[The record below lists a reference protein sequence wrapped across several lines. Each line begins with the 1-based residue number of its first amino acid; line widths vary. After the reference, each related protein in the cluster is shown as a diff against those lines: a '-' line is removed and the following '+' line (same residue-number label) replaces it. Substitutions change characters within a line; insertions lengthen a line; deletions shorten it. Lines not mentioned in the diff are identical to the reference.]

1 MKTMKKIGSV
11 LLAAAMLLSAAA
23 CGSSGG
29 ESSTA
34 APSGGGSS
42 TAESSQGGASAGGDT
57 VTVCY
62 HGDTYVK
69 DADGNDVMKDI
80 FQDFTDETG
89 INVELTYIANSD
101 WADYTTKVQTLFA
114 SGTAPDV
121 IYVAVENQEAF
132 IQNDMLQPLDPYL
145 DEHPEIVEDYE
156 ENVAEALRNGGQYDD
171 GLYGLLNCYETCT
184 MWFNKDILAEAGLEV
199 PDPNWTW
206 DDFVYYCETIAANT
220 DKFAYCIPTTYFT
233 ADGWYYSFGTGFVN
247 DDYTEV
253 TFDSDESKEL
263 MQFWLD
269 SYEKGWCPGDPFNL
283 DGPVEMASGRVCMT
297 SAGRWTASTCYNND
311 MTNVASAYMPT
322 KYSDQKVSAWGFL
335 GVSSQTDNYDAAAAL
350 ACWTAGYD
358 FSKRYCS
365 EVNGNIPART
375 DVNTPDNYL
384 FDWDGQEIFHSIA
397 DSAVGMENP
406 PSYAELETIWKSAV
420 TNVLSGAKDVDTAV
434 NDAAAEM
441 QSSLDS

>member
-1 MKTMKKIGSV
+1 
-11 LLAAAMLLSAAA
+11 MLLSAAA

-34 APSGGGSS
+34 APSGDGSS

-184 MWFNKDILAEAGLEV
+184 M
-199 PDPNWTW
+199 
-206 DDFVYYCETIAANT
+206 
-220 DKFAYCIPTTYFT
+220 
-233 ADGWYYSFGTGFVN
+233 
-247 DDYTEV
+247 
-253 TFDSDESKEL
+253 
-263 MQFWLD
+263 
-269 SYEKGWCPGDPFNL
+269 
-283 DGPVEMASGRVCMT
+283 
-297 SAGRWTASTCYNND
+297 
-311 MTNVASAYMPT
+311 
-322 KYSDQKVSAWGFL
+322 
-335 GVSSQTDNYDAAAAL
+335 
-350 ACWTAGYD
+350 
-358 FSKRYCS
+358 CS
-365 EVNGNIPART
+365 IR
-375 DVNTPDNYL
+375 
-384 FDWDGQEIFHSIA
+384 IF
-397 DSAVGMENP
+397 
-406 PSYAELETIWKSAV
+406 
-420 TNVLSGAKDVDTAV
+420 
-434 NDAAAEM
+434 
-441 QSSLDS
+441 